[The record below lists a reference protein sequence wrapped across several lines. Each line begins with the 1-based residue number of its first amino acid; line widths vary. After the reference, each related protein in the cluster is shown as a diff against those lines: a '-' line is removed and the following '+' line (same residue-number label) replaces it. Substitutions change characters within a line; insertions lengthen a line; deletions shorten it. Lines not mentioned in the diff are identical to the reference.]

1 MTYVEALRWLAR
13 KYNIEIKERELTDKE
28 RQEQSERDSMFIVN
42 EWAADYFKQILLES
56 EGGNSIGLQ
65 YFRSRGFRDG
75 NGQCCYPS

>member
-65 YFRSRGFRDG
+65 YFRSRGI
-75 NGQCCYPS
+75 

>member
-42 EWAADYFKQILLES
+42 EWAADYFKQILLEKWRRKL
-56 EGGNSIGLQ
+56 NRIAVFPLK
-65 YFRSRGFRDG
+65 RL
-75 NGQCCYPS
+75 